1 MATRVRRYSIS
12 SLDEAKRMKSTDS
25 QQQDS
30 RQVQANVCL
39 SVSINDRKR
48 RSSPSRNEEESFP
61 KRRALMVGKS
71 SVESLKG
78 ASSNGEDL
86 MHLPIGKFN
95 TIKHLQHTEASQ

>member
-12 SLDEAKRMKSTDS
+12 SLDEAKSLKNIGS

-30 RQVQANVCL
+30 RHVALADVRL

-48 RSSPSRNEEESFP
+48 PFSPSRNEGESSP
-61 KRRALMVGKS
+61 KRTALMGGNS
-71 SVESLKG
+71 SVEPLKG

-86 MHLPIGKFN
+86 MHLPIGKL
-95 TIKHLQHTEASQ
+95 IAAY